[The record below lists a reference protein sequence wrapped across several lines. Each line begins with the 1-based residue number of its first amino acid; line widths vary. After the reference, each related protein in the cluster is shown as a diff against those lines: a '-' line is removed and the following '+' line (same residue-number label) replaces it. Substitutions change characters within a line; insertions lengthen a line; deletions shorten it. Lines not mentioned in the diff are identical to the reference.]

1 MSDGVLVLL
10 VIYTDWK
17 KNQTIENV
25 RQLYAS
31 RPIIVRQLRFVVS

>member
-1 MSDGVLVLL
+1 MKKKTKKKRKNNEISVGVSVLL

-25 RQLYAS
+25 HQL
-31 RPIIVRQLRFVVS
+31 

>member
-1 MSDGVLVLL
+1 MKKKNEIKTVKQWISDGFSVLL

-25 RQLYAS
+25 HQL
-31 RPIIVRQLRFVVS
+31 